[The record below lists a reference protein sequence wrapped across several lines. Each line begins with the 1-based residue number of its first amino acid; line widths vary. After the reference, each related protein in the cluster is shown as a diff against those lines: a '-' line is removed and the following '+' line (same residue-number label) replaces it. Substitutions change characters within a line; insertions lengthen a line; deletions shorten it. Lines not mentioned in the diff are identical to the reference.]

1 MFKGCLLPINFRTK
15 IPFWFQKTTYKF
27 VILII
32 IMRASMEENF
42 IYRIIINKSKTC
54 NHFWIKTNNNKNPSK
69 LKDFIFGF
77 TFKFQNNHLDPP

>member
-1 MFKGCLLPINFRTK
+1 MFKGYLLPINFRTK
-15 IPFWFQKTTYKF
+15 VPFWFQKTTYKF

-42 IYRIIINKSKTC
+42 IYRIIINKS
-54 NHFWIKTNNNKNPSK
+54 NNNKNPSI

-77 TFKFQNNHLDPP
+77 THLK

>member
-1 MFKGCLLPINFRTK
+1 MFKGYLLPINFRTK

-27 VILII
+27 MILII
-32 IMRASMEENF
+32 IMRAPMEENF
-42 IYRIIINKSKTC
+42 IYRIIINKSKTF

-77 TFKFQNNHLDPP
+77 TFKF

>member
-1 MFKGCLLPINFRTK
+1 MFKGYSLPINFRTK
-15 IPFWFQKTTYKF
+15 IPFWFQKTTYKL

-32 IMRASMEENF
+32 IMRAPMEENF
-42 IYRIIINKSKTC
+42 IYRTLIIINKSKNC

-77 TFKFQNNHLDPP
+77 TFKF

>member
-1 MFKGCLLPINFRTK
+1 MFKGYLLPINFRTK

-32 IMRASMEENF
+32 IMRAPMEENF

-77 TFKFQNNHLDPP
+77 TFKF

>member
-1 MFKGCLLPINFRTK
+1 MFKGYLLPINFRTK

-27 VILII
+27 VILIT
-32 IMRASMEENF
+32 IMRAPMEENF

-69 LKDFIFGF
+69 LKDFMFGF
-77 TFKFQNNHLDPP
+77 TFKF

>member
-1 MFKGCLLPINFRTK
+1 M
-15 IPFWFQKTTYKF
+15 
-27 VILII
+27 ILII
-32 IMRASMEENF
+32 IMRAPMEENF

-77 TFKFQNNHLDPP
+77 TFKF

>member
-1 MFKGCLLPINFRTK
+1 MFKGYLLPINFRTK
-15 IPFWFQKTTYKF
+15 IPFWFQKTTYKL

-32 IMRASMEENF
+32 IMSAPMEENF
-42 IYRIIINKSKTC
+42 IYRTLIIINKSKTC

-77 TFKFQNNHLDPP
+77 TFKF

>member
-1 MFKGCLLPINFRTK
+1 MFKGYLLPINFRTK

-32 IMRASMEENF
+32 IMRAPMEENF

-77 TFKFQNNHLDPP
+77 TFKITI

>member
-15 IPFWFQKTTYKF
+15 IPFWVQKTTYIF

-32 IMRASMEENF
+32 IMKAPMEENF
-42 IYRIIINKSKTC
+42 IYRTLIIINKSKTC

-69 LKDFIFGF
+69 LKDFMFGF
-77 TFKFQNNHLDPP
+77 TFKF

>member
-1 MFKGCLLPINFRTK
+1 MFKGYLLPINFRTK
-15 IPFWFQKTTYKF
+15 VPFWFQKTTYKF

-77 TFKFQNNHLDPP
+77 TFKF

>member
-1 MFKGCLLPINFRTK
+1 MFKGYLLPINFRTK
-15 IPFWFQKTTYKF
+15 IPFWFQKTTYKL

-32 IMRASMEENF
+32 IMSAPMEENF

-77 TFKFQNNHLDPP
+77 TFKF

>member
-1 MFKGCLLPINFRTK
+1 MFKGYLLPINFRTK
-15 IPFWFQKTTYKF
+15 VPFCFQKTTYKF

-77 TFKFQNNHLDPP
+77 THLK

>member
-1 MFKGCLLPINFRTK
+1 MFKGYLLPINFRTK
-15 IPFWFQKTTYKF
+15 VPFWFQKTTYKF

-69 LKDFIFGF
+69 LKDFMFGF
-77 TFKFQNNHLDPP
+77 TFKF